1 MKKYIKAGILA
12 VLLVLPVFLLL
23 FLYKY
28 GNNKFKIP
36 VYFAYDS
43 MLVGDEYVITDAH
56 HIPDFKFFNQHSQY
70 FSNKDLKGSIYVS
83 DFFFTR
89 CPGICKDMS
98 SQLTRVQ
105 DYFRENKEIKIVSF
119 TVDPENDNPSA
130 LKNYADKY
138 RAVSGK
144 WYFLTGSKDSLYK
157 LAKEGFFLNA
167 LEDKN
172 SKEEFIHDNHFVLV
186 DKEGRIR
193 GFYDGTSKKDVD
205 RLITEI
211 SILVEEYGKQ

>member
-12 VLLVLPVFLLL
+12 IVLVLPVFLLL
-23 FLYKY
+23 FLYKF
-28 GNNKFKIP
+28 GNNQFKIP

-43 MLVGDEYVITDAH
+43 NLVGDEYVITDAH
-56 HIPDFKFFNQHSQY
+56 HIPDFKFLTQDSQY
-70 FSNKDLKGSIYVS
+70 FSNKDLKGSIYVT

-119 TVDPENDNPSA
+119 SVDPENDKPSA
-130 LKNYADKY
+130 LKTYADRY
-138 RAVSGK
+138 RAVPDK

-205 RLITEI
+205 RLITEV
-211 SILVEEYGKQ
+211 SILLEEYEKK